1 MLSSEVFLRSDALA
15 SYVEGLIALDHTQE
29 VDLDDAQRLL
39 SAAVRLYSAKAE
51 RDGIFPAVP
60 AGTITAT
67 DAMIV
72 AHGLL
77 QAVNISVFELGL
89 WQSWMH

>member
-1 MLSSEVFLRSDALA
+1 MLSSDSSVHPEALA
-15 SYVEGLIALDHTQE
+15 SYIESLIAQDRTSE
-29 VDLDDAQRLL
+29 VDLDEAQRLL
-39 SAAVRLYSAKAE
+39 AAAVRLYSAKAE

-60 AGTITAT
+60 GGTITAT
-67 DAMIV
+67 DAMLV